1 MEDKKKQ
8 AILILAHR
16 NTLALKSTIELLDS
30 QYFDFFLHIDKKS
43 RIQDFFDLK
52 KNSKILHYSFFRK
65 KKCTLG
71 RFFYGR
77 SNVCAIRMCT

>member
-1 MEDKKKQ
+1 MEDRKKQ

-43 RIQDFFDLK
+43 RILKFF
-52 KNSKILHYSFFRK
+52 
-65 KKCTLG
+65 
-71 RFFYGR
+71 
-77 SNVCAIRMCT
+77 